1 MTACR
6 ASRSVATLAFSM
18 AALGIC
24 APSGSAQQPDSPS
37 VQQSVPAA
45 GQPEPVPAQQPPPA
59 AQQQVQAPPPTPP
72 PAPGKAGRGTPW
84 AKFAGYKD
92 FFPLLAGS
100 ATVLAILLT
109 GRWAWAAALRA
120 SLLQRQLA
128 QGSVLLSCNER
139 YDRILE
145 AFAKLQERQ
154 QAAIVTATTPPVTP
168 EEALGFF
175 RRYWGLQHDQFQ
187 YFREGLVDERTFR
200 FWLSA
205 RYRDFHSPA
214 PMEIGE
220 ITFPRAWEALRAAT
234 DLPDPGFFEVMDLA
248 MDVRG
253 TEADRENE
261 AVERAVRHFRE
272 NVRA

>member
-1 MTACR
+1 MGEVCR
-6 ASRSVATLAFSM
+6 LQGF
-18 AALGIC
+18 L
-24 APSGSAQQPDSPS
+24 
-37 VQQSVPAA
+37 
-45 GQPEPVPAQQPPPA
+45 
-59 AQQQVQAPPPTPP
+59 
-72 PAPGKAGRGTPW
+72 PAPRRQRDRARDPADGPVGLGRRPPG
-84 AKFAGYKD
+84 D
-92 FFPLLAGS
+92 
-100 ATVLAILLT
+100 
-109 GRWAWAAALRA
+109 RA
-120 SLLQRQLA
+120 PAPARPGQRPAELQRA
-128 QGSVLLSCNER
+128 IR
-139 YDRILE
+139 PHPE

-187 YFREGLVDERTFR
+187 YFPEGLVDERTFR